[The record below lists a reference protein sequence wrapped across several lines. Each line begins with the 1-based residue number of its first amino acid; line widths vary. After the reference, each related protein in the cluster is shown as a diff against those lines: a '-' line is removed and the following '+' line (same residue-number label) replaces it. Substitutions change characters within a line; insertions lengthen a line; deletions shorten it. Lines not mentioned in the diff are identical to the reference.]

1 MGIAAITGK
10 VTVVIGLQRGDEGKG
25 RVVDE
30 LAETH
35 DIVAR
40 FNGGPNA
47 GHTVVLPDGTELDLH
62 LIPSGVAH
70 PGTMNVI
77 GNGCYLDPIKLLG
90 EFEHMEEKGVIISP
104 DILKISD
111 SVHLILPQ
119 HIQEDTEREAGA
131 GAQGSTKSGIAQ
143 VARDKYYRTGITLGH
158 ALEDSETKA
167 SLPVDYQRAIDTLA
181 PYVDDTVLYLNN
193 ALRAGKNI
201 LAEGAQGFLL
211 DVDHGM
217 YPFVTSSSTATGG
230 AVTGLGIPPQ
240 VIGDVFGI
248 VKATQSHVG
257 GGVFVT
263 EITDEELLAR
273 LRGKQG
279 AVDAEFGTTTGRARR
294 MGHLDLP
301 QLRRAID
308 VCGVTQ
314 LVLTKVDCVPR
325 YGDTITI
332 CERYESSEIAPASQF
347 ALEQQKPVYTQ
358 LGSWSEDISSITDF
372 SALPKNAQDYIT
384 YVETRLAT
392 PITRIGVGPGRQ
404 QVIKRT

>member
-1 MGIAAITGK
+1 MGIKDITGK

-77 GNGCYLDPIKLLG
+77 GNGCYLDPVKLVG
-90 EFEHMEEKGVIISP
+90 EFAHVAKKGVTISP
-104 DILKISD
+104 DMLKISN
-111 SVHLILPQ
+111 SVHLILPE
-119 HIQEDTEREAGA
+119 HIEEDTAREAGA

-143 VARDKYYRTGITLGH
+143 VARDKYYRTGTTLGE
-158 ALEDSETKA
+158 ALTNPEKKA
-167 SLPVDYQRAIDTLA
+167 TFSAEYQAALDQLA
-181 PYVDDTVLYLNN
+181 PYVDDTTIYLND
-193 ALRAGKNI
+193 ALRAGKKI

-217 YPFVTSSSTATGG
+217 YPYVTSSSTSTGG
-230 AVTGLGIPPQ
+230 AVIGLGIPPQ
-240 VIGDVFGI
+240 AIGEVFGI

-263 EITDEELLAR
+263 EITDDALLDR

-308 VCGVTQ
+308 TCGITQ
-314 LVLTKVDCVPR
+314 LVVTKVDCIPR
-325 YGDTITI
+325 YGEKITI
-332 CERYESSEIAPASQF
+332 CERYESGEIAPAS
-347 ALEQQKPVYTQ
+347 AAMLEQQVPVYTE
-358 LGSWSEDISSITDF
+358 LPSWTEDISSVKDF
-372 SALPKNAQDYIT
+372 SALPQSAKD
-384 YVETRLAT
+384 YVEFVESKLAT
-392 PITRIGVGPGRQ
+392 PVTRIGVGPNRE
-404 QVIKRT
+404 QVIKR

>member
-1 MGIAAITGK
+1 MNVQDIAGK

-47 GHTVVLPDGTELDLH
+47 GHTVVLPDNTELDLH

-77 GNGCYLDPIKLLG
+77 GNGCYLDPVKLLG
-90 EFEHMEEKGVIISP
+90 EFDHIAKKGVTVSP
-104 DILKISD
+104 DMLKISD

-119 HIQEDTEREAGA
+119 HIAEDTEREAGA

-143 VARDKYYRTGITLGH
+143 VARDKYYRSGITLGN
-158 ALEDSETKA
+158 ALSDSEVKA
-167 SLPVDYQRAIDTLA
+167 SLPAEYQQAIDQLA

-193 ALRAGKNI
+193 ALRAGKTI

-217 YPFVTSSSTATGG
+217 YPFVTSSSTSTGG
-230 AVTGLGIPPQ
+230 VVTGLGIPAQ
-240 VIGDVFGI
+240 AIGEVFGI

-314 LVLTKVDCVPR
+314 LVVTKVDCVPR

-332 CERYESSEIAPASQF
+332 CERYEDGEIAPASQF
-347 ALEQQKPVYTQ
+347 ALEQQKPVYAQ
-358 LGSWSEDISSITDF
+358 LPSWTEDISSVKDF
-372 SALPKNAQDYIT
+372 AALPQNAQDYVA

-392 PITRIGVGPGRQ
+392 PITRIGVGPNRE
-404 QVIKRT
+404 QVIKR